1 MGAMIGRI
9 VAWVRLNLTMV
20 ICGSVA
26 AVSVVAIVLGMLLP
40 DVQASLQ
47 KDKSVYDSLK
57 TAAGSAIN
65 EAVIEKHRQMQQDVR
80 RRLQRYIAEASRT
93 RDYVPVHPEVFP
105 AVRPDRQNA
114 PFEFRETVRR
124 KQRDLLELLK
134 AKDRPTDEEVRD
146 YENKLKADAK
156 KEERL
161 RGGGIPA
168 PGMPVMP
175 GEGLLDRG
183 AAPVRG
189 RLPADG
195 MGGAIDRS
203 RTLLE
208 IPAEQLI
215 RENPASGLAV
225 MIARSIYCYASP
237 ASLVPQPVL
246 TEQGQPS
253 LESMW
258 RSQVSIWVQE
268 DVIGALAQFNAAV
281 ADALPEDQRWVGHLP
296 VKHLVGFTISSMQL
310 APAGG
315 AAGGAA
321 AVGGEPGGRMSG
333 GGVSGNPGEV
343 TGFIKR
349 TRQPDI
355 DVVRFQLDLVVEAPR
370 LIEVLEVIAAAG
382 FYTPTR
388 VTYAEVP
395 PNLTLTDYVYGPAPV
410 IRTQV
415 SYEGCLLRS
424 KYARWIPA
432 QLSGDTSG
440 MGVPGGSGAP
450 GGVGPGGGGGRF
462 QPPPSRVPR
471 GARPDRGDDS

>member
-1 MGAMIGRI
+1 MGTMIGRI

-47 KDKSVYDSLK
+47 KDKTVYDSLK

-65 EAVIEKHRQMQQDVR
+65 EAVIEKHRQLQQDAR
-80 RRLQRYIAEASRT
+80 RRLQRYLAEASKT
-93 RDYVPVHPEVFP
+93 RDYAPVHPEVFP

-114 PFEFRETVRR
+114 PFEFREAVRR
-124 KQRDLLELLK
+124 KQRELLDLLK
-134 AKDRPTDEEVRD
+134 AKDRPTDEEVREYD
-146 YENKLKADAK
+146 NKLKADAR

-161 RGGGIPA
+161 RGGGAAA
-168 PGMPVMP
+168 PGMPVVP
-175 GEGLLDRG
+175 GADMIDRS
-183 AAPVRG
+183 ATPVRG
-189 RLPADG
+189 RLPG
-195 MGGAIDRS
+195 EEMGSAIDRS

-215 RENPASGLAV
+215 RENPAAGLAV
-225 MIARSIYCYASP
+225 MIARSIHCYASP

-258 RSQVSIWVQE
+258 RSQVAIWVQE
-268 DVIGALAQFNAAV
+268 DIIGALAQFNAAV
-281 ADALPEDQRWVGHLP
+281 ADSLPEDQRWVGHLP
-296 VKHLVGFTISSMQL
+296 VKHLAGFTISSMQL

-315 AAGGAA
+315 AAGSTPRE
-321 AVGGEPGGRMSG
+321 GGDFGGRMPGAGS
-333 GGVSGNPGEV
+333 SNPGEV
-343 TGFIKR
+343 SGFIKR

-370 LIEVLEVIAAAG
+370 LIEVLEAIAAAG
-382 FYTPTR
+382 FYTPTQ
-388 VTYAEVP
+388 VTYTEVP
-395 PNLTLTDYVYGPAPV
+395 ANLTLTDYVYGPAPV
-410 IRTQV
+410 IRARV

-424 KYARWIPA
+424 KYLKWIPA

-440 MGVPGGSGAP
+440 MGAP
-450 GGVGPGGGGGRF
+450 GGMGSPGGMGPGGGGGRLA
-462 QPPPSRVPR
+462 PPPPRAPR